1 MTARAAAAGLLLVL
15 ASPAAFAAGDV
26 YVELLWAPTP
36 ADAIAR
42 SVAYQFVA
50 DGQHDHRIC
59 VAAGGEDADVG
70 GLELTI
76 RDAKGVRISHVRHA
90 GFRGR
95 KTCFPADIGAA
106 GAAGMWTV
114 DATLGDG
121 RTGRADVR
129 VDHRLE
135 DSPLY
140 LGHDGPYVAGRP
152 NYDPSVPAAAWV
164 GKLVWA
170 TDVDAE
176 GRVTHVEVE
185 MAEGVGERLRARA
198 LAAGWLN
205 RFGPDPARATQPLR
219 WRRTLE
225 FAAE

>member
-121 RTGRADVR
+121 RTGRAAFASITAWRTPRFTLGTTDPTLR
-129 VDHRLE
+129 VAQTTIR
-135 DSPLY
+135 PFR
-140 LGHDGPYVAGRP
+140 RP
-152 NYDPSVPAAAWV
+152 N
-164 GKLVWA
+164 GWA
-170 TDVDAE
+170 SWSGQRTWMQKAE
-176 GRVTHVEVE
+176 
-185 MAEGVGERLRARA
+185 
-198 LAAGWLN
+198 
-205 RFGPDPARATQPLR
+205 
-219 WRRTLE
+219 
-225 FAAE
+225 

>member
-1 MTARAAAAGLLLVL
+1 MNARVAAVGLLMVLV
-15 ASPAAFAAGDV
+15 SPAVQASDDV
-26 YVELLWAPTP
+26 YVELLWSPTP

-50 DGQHDHRIC
+50 DGLHDHRIC

-76 RDAKGVRISHVRHA
+76 RDANGVRISQVRHD

-95 KTCFPADIGAA
+95 KTCFPADLGTA
-106 GAAGMWTV
+106 GTAGTWTV
-114 DATLGDG
+114 DAVLGDG
-121 RTGRADVR
+121 RTGKAAVR

-135 DSPLY
+135 ESPLY

-152 NYDPSVPAAAWV
+152 NYDPSVPAAEWV
-164 GKLVWA
+164 GKLVWVL
-170 TDVDAE
+170 DVDAE
-176 GRVTHVEVE
+176 GKVTRVEVE
-185 MAEGVGERLRARA
+185 VAEGVGERLRARA
-198 LAAGWLN
+198 MAAGWLSQ
-205 RFGPDPARATQPLR
+205 FGPDPARATKPLR